1 MSESKEDEV
10 CFQFV
15 YETFYNLVSSESSL
29 STNVGD
35 EVNLQWQSTKDHTPT
50 VEKIQHNQD
59 PKWRDCCHLQEQRI
73 NTVVQEEQEKEGG
86 LKQLIQQLPIPAGW

>member
-1 MSESKEDEV
+1 MHSRTHSLLNLEKNPSMSESKEDEV

-35 EVNLQWQSTKDHTPT
+35 EVNLQ
-50 VEKIQHNQD
+50 
-59 PKWRDCCHLQEQRI
+59 
-73 NTVVQEEQEKEGG
+73 
-86 LKQLIQQLPIPAGW
+86 